1 MLDEVEESLKVIVV
15 GDGNV
20 GKTSMLKRFC
30 KNDFTETYKKTIGA
44 EYMEKEVY
52 LQQTQSTVKLMLWDT
67 AGQEVFN
74 ALTASYYRGAA
85 ACVLAFS
92 TSDVDSYHN
101 VAKWKQK
108 VEDQCGT
115 ITMVVCQT
123 KVDLIEEFTKEGK
136 QHISTADGETLAAKL
151 GLPYFPIS
159 TKKNYNVTN
168 MFESA
173 AARVLTAQTQ
183 ERTAAAAAA
192 APKPEDKKDKKD
204 KKDKADKKEKKE
216 KKEKDADVDTG
227 DGAQGGAKP
236 VDLKAPK
243 GKQQGEKKKSG
254 CSAA

>member
-44 EYMEKEVY
+44 EYMEKEVF
-52 LQQTQSTVKLMLWDT
+52 LQQSQSSVKLMLWDT

-92 TSDVDSYHN
+92 TSDIDSYHN

-115 ITMVVCQT
+115 ITMVLCQT
-123 KVDLIEEFTKEGK
+123 KIDLVEEFAKEGK
-136 QHISTADGETLAAKL
+136 QHITTADGEALGAKL

-192 APKPEDKKDKKD
+192 APKPEKDKKD
-204 KKDKADKKEKKE
+204 KKDKSDKKEKKD
-216 KKEKDADVDTG
+216 KKDKEKDEDGEASGPPAGTKVDMKNPP
-227 DGAQGGAKP
+227 KP
-236 VDLKAPK
+236 
-243 GKQQGEKKKSG
+243 GKQEKKKSG
-254 CSAA
+254 CSAV